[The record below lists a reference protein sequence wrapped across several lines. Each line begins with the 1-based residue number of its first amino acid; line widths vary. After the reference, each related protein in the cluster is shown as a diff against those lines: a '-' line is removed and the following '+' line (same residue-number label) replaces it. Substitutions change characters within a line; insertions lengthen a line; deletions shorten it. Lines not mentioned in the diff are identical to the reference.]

1 MGQSTGI
8 KVSEDTKEK
17 IRLTA
22 ALLDLQQGQL
32 VERAIDE
39 FVERR
44 ETELRADFQRAQAA
58 LLGGR
63 TTTIAFLLG
72 EDADDVA
79 AVSGPASKQP

>member
-8 KVSEDTKEK
+8 KVSEGTKEK

-44 ETELRADFQRAQAA
+44 ETELQADFRRAQTA

-63 TTTIAFLLG
+63 AATIAFLLG
-72 EDADDVA
+72 ENEADVA
-79 AVSGPASKQP
+79 AVSGDASE